1 MKINKVGSSLIEAL
15 VVIVILSMWIVATY
29 SFFSKSISFLDWL
42 SSRIEAIEIAREW
55 IEALENIRNTNLI
68 LFEIDR
74 NKCWDVFN
82 YKEGCI
88 IWDPSAE
95 KIPWDNEGNKK
106 TYILKNNNWRWELE
120 SKNNWNFTDIDFRN
134 NFAVW
139 KDKKTWKY
147 CQPVSPDS
155 PDSPDCI
162 KMKWNFTRKIEVY
175 KKDKDK
181 MIVKSIVEWIDS
193 STSNSRKVEL
203 YNLLTNH

>member
-74 NKCWDVFN
+74 NKCWNVLN
-82 YKEGCI
+82 YETKCI
-88 IWDPSAE
+88 AESAE
-95 KIPWDNEGNKK
+95 KIPWDNEGSKK
-106 TYILKNNNWRWELE
+106 TYILTNNTWRWEL
-120 SKNNWNFTDIDFRN
+120 KTPTLIWNFIYTNSDFRDK
-134 NFAVW
+134 FAVW
-139 KDKKTWKY
+139 KDEKTWKY
-147 CQPVSPDS
+147 CQPVSS
-155 PDSPDCI
+155 DCI

-175 KKDKDK
+175 EKDGDNDK